1 MLIYIENKEL
11 LTKILSY
18 LDYQNKNYTLDI
30 NSEYEYVV
38 ISDINKR
45 SLEIS
50 KGKKIIL
57 VTHLLEE
64 KIYRVFTKNN
74 KQNREFKNRL
84 IRNIDTFYKVIVSL
98 EAIKKLLLTK
108 TSTNVITINEEIP
121 TINLTNNKYLYD
133 TYKIRKRRKN
143 ILFIDFNYD
152 GINNIY
158 QLSLKYPKYNF
169 IYLGFK
175 PYYNMTKKEKGIFD
189 KLPNNIYQIKYYDLN
204 IFCDIL
210 KISDFVI
217 NESNIMLDIKYLY
230 AIFIMKKRFLTKNNI
245 LFDDLIN
252 SKHLYTYDDTKELLM
267 KVSKILDDRLSNIT
281 ENAYD
286 YICDNAFTQ
295 ISKKYSICLS

>member
-18 LDYQNKNYTLDI
+18 LDYNNKNYTLDI

-38 ISDINKR
+38 IADINKK
-45 SLEIS
+45 SLEIAN
-50 KGKKIIL
+50 GKKIIL
-57 VTHLLEE
+57 IAYLLEE

-84 IRNIDTFYKVIVSL
+84 IRNIDSFYKVIVSL
-98 EAIKKLLLTK
+98 EAIKRLLLTK
-108 TSTNVITINEEIP
+108 TSTNIITINYEIP

-133 TYKIRKRRKN
+133 TYKIKKRRKN
-143 ILFIDFNYD
+143 ILFIDFEYE
-152 GINNIY
+152 GLNNIY
-158 QLSLKYPKYNF
+158 NLSLKYPKYNF

-175 PYYNMTKKEKGIFD
+175 PYYNMTKKEKSIID
-189 KLPNNIYQIKYYDLN
+189 KLPDNIYKIKYYDLN
-204 IFCDIL
+204 IFCDVL
-210 KISDFVI
+210 KISDFII

-230 AIFIMKKRFLTKNNI
+230 AIFILKKRFLTKNNI
-245 LFDDLIN
+245 LIHDLID
-252 SKHLYTYDDTKELLM
+252 SKHLYVYDDTKELM
-267 KVSKILDDRLSNIT
+267 IKFSKIMEDRLANIT

-286 YICDNAFTQ
+286 YICDNTFTL